1 MFAVKSTDKS
11 STGGQSNATSFK
23 VTAVQSYACQIGA
36 RPRKMGLTAW
46 VNKNGEIK
54 ITMKREFLAVVLL
67 IVATIGSARA
77 EGTNSAPEAVKPPA
91 PLPGKIQ
98 FDKTVYDFG
107 PTSLVDSVTGTFTY
121 QNTGTGD
128 LKIEKPQPSCGCTVA
143 SVKPDL
149 LKPGEKGELVFT
161 VRVGGQRG
169 PLEKHITVPSND
181 PQAGK
186 VSLSIK
192 VEMKQILDVTP
203 QNIQLGN
210 IRQGTT
216 TNVTVL
222 VRRTDGNKLVISKAE
237 PSNKILTTRIEPV
250 EGTNDQSAN
259 IIIAVAT
266 EGMPRQFNENVKVS
280 LEGIAQP
287 VAVVTLNGR
296 LLGDVLVDPPLL
308 YWPITDTSATNTAAL
323 PAREIKLSTTRPD
336 LVLEIKNLT
345 TNMKELSLELVTK
358 DAGKS
363 YVIIAKFSEVPKQ
376 SAQGTITFETNTA
389 SQPKVTIPV
398 TLTVLKR

>member
-1 MFAVKSTDKS
+1 MV
-11 STGGQSNATSFK
+11 
-23 VTAVQSYACQIGA
+23 
-36 RPRKMGLTAW
+36 R
-46 VNKNGEIK
+46 VNKNGEIT
-54 ITMKREFLAVVLL
+54 ITMKREFLALMLL
-67 IVATIGSARA
+67 AVATVGSARA
-77 EGTNSAPEAVKPPA
+77 ADTNTAAEAAKPPA

-107 PTSLVDSVTGTFTY
+107 PTSLVDAVTGTFTF
-121 QNTGTGD
+121 QNAGTGD

-161 VRVGGQRG
+161 VRVAGQRG
-169 PLEKHITVPSND
+169 PLAKSITVPSND
-181 PQAGK
+181 PQAPK
-186 VSLSIK
+186 TSLSIK
-192 VEMKQILDVTP
+192 IEMKQIIDVSP
-203 QNIQLGN
+203 QNIQLGS

-222 VRRTDGNKLVISKAE
+222 VHRTDGNKLVISKAE

-250 EGTNDQSAN
+250 GGTNDQSAN
-259 IIIAVAT
+259 IIIGVAT
-266 EGMPRQFNENVKVS
+266 EGTPRQFSENVKVS

-287 VAVVTLNGR
+287 VATVTLNGR
-296 LLGDVLVDPPLL
+296 LMGDVNVDPPLL
-308 YWPITDTSATNTAAL
+308 YWPITDVLATNTAAL
-323 PAREIKLSTTRPD
+323 PAREIKLTSTRPD

-345 TNMKELSLELVTK
+345 TNMKDLSLELVTK

-363 YVIIAKFSEVPKQ
+363 YVIVAKFGTVPTQ
-376 SAQGTITFETNTA
+376 SAQGTITLETNTK
-389 SQPKVTIPV
+389 SQPTVTIPV